1 MTINKTIR
9 QCIRE
14 VKAANYMNLLNE
26 SGYARVRQMMMG
38 LVPSIDTLGI
48 LTAQNPAGQ
57 AGDPEEFFSRPQYDP

>member
-1 MTINKTIR
+1 MTMNKTIR

-14 VKAANYMNLLNE
+14 VKAAKYMNLLNE

-48 LTAQNPAGQ
+48 LTAQNPGGEPA
-57 AGDPEEFFSRPQYDP
+57 PRK